1 MSYDFGDTSYYS
13 VIHQNYTLKAETR
26 RCKVS
31 MNEIVNVRNVTKVF
45 EHKNAVNNVSF
56 SINKGEIVAILG
68 PNGAGKTTTI
78 SMILGLLKPTN
89 GEVLLFN
96 KRPQEKSVREK
107 IGTMLQEVSV
117 MPGLTV
123 KELIQ
128 LIQSYY
134 KRPLPFQELLA
145 LTGLTEQDLKT
156 KAEKLSGGQKRRLSF
171 ALALAGDPELIIF
184 DEPTVGMDITARK
197 AFWRTVK
204 KLAAEGKTIVF
215 TTHYLQEADDVTE
228 RILLFKDGVI
238 IADGTPTEI
247 KEKISGKSV
256 SFTVNPSASLEKL
269 YKYPIIKNIYRKNDR
284 VFIQSN
290 NTDHVLALLF
300 KENIGAREI
309 DIERGK
315 LEEAFE
321 QLTNEPRE
329 AI

>member
-1 MSYDFGDTSYYS
+1 
-13 VIHQNYTLKAETR
+13 
-26 RCKVS
+26 
-31 MNEIVNVRNVTKVF
+31 MNEIVNVRNVSKIF
-45 EHKNAVNNVSF
+45 DHKKAVNNVSF
-56 SINKGEIVAILG
+56 SIKKGEIVAILG

-78 SMILGLLKPTN
+78 SMILGLLKPSI

-96 KRPQEKSVREK
+96 ERPQEKSVREK
-107 IGTMLQEVSV
+107 LGTMLQEVSV

-134 KRPLPFQELLA
+134 KHPLPFQELLV
-145 LTGLTEQDLKT
+145 LTGLTELDLKT

-197 AFWRTVK
+197 AFWQTVK

-215 TTHYLQEADDVTE
+215 TTHYLQEADDIAE

-238 IADGTPTEI
+238 IADGTPTNI
-247 KEKISGKSV
+247 KEKITGKSV
-256 SFTVNPSASLEKL
+256 SFIVDPSVSLEKL
-269 YKYPIIKNIYRKNDR
+269 YKHPIITDIYRKNNR
-284 VFIQSN
+284 VIIESS
-290 NTDHVLALLF
+290 NTDQVLSLLF
-300 KENIGAREI
+300 KENISAREI
-309 DIERGK
+309 EVERGK

-321 QLTNEPRE
+321 QLTTAHKE
-329 AI
+329 AH